1 MAPVVAFM
9 VNPAGAEKVPPA
21 VPVMVTACAA
31 VTLVQKDAA
40 GYEMVAV
47 G

>member
-1 MAPVVAFM
+1 MLVLGVIAPEVALI

-31 VTLVQKDAA
+31 VTLVQKEAA
-40 GYEMVAV
+40 G
-47 G
+47 